1 MQQKGQKSRM
11 LAVLFL
17 YALPLSLPFLLPAP
31 RHAPVDD
38 DSSRTTAALSDA
50 ESQTPRM
57 IEKVDA
63 AVLASVA
70 MPDPAVSGQN
80 RCLAQA
86 IYFEARSETVEGQ
99 VAVAQVVLNRVTN
112 PRYPSTICD
121 VVFQNEWRRHRCQFS
136 FACDGRSDNPAEAGA
151 WRQARQVAQ
160 LLLTHEVRDQ
170 TASAT
175 HYHAT
180 YVRPYWADR
189 LEATGQVGRHVFY
202 RE

>member
-1 MQQKGQKSRM
+1 M

-17 YALPLSLPFLLPAP
+17 YALPLSLPLLLPAP
-31 RHAPVDD
+31 IHNPVGDD
-38 DSSRTTAALSDA
+38 NSRYAAALGDA
-50 ESQTPRM
+50 GSRAPRT

-70 MPDPAVSGQN
+70 VPDPAVKGQP

-121 VVFQNEWRRHRCQFS
+121 VVFENERRRHRCQFS

-175 HYHAT
+175 HYHAN
-180 YVRPYWADR
+180 YVKPYWADR